1 MDVKWIEKFSLPK
14 LITLL
19 VGIAITIGGF
29 ILTVTIFSKFANEE
43 INSILLAYLGIFI
56 VFLGIVTIVQSF

>member
-19 VGIAITIGGF
+19 VGIAITIFVNGEK
-29 ILTVTIFSKFANEE
+29 V
-43 INSILLAYLGIFI
+43 Y
-56 VFLGIVTIVQSF
+56 